1 MQLIEP
7 IRTVMISLLMVLSC
21 QQLYAREISML
32 TVEWAPHYGS
42 ELPEKGL
49 TTAIVKAAF
58 KAAGHSSDVDFIPWA
73 RALKEV
79 EEGKSDIVMG
89 AYHSQD

>member
-1 MQLIEP
+1 MLF
-7 IRTVMISLLMVLSC
+7 RKSSLLALLLLGLAC
-21 QQLYAREISML
+21 TAPQARDISML

-42 ELPEKGL
+42 ELPEQGL

-58 KAAGHSSDVDFIPWA
+58 KAGGHSSNVDFIPWA

-79 EEGKSDIVMG
+79 MQS
-89 AYHSQD
+89 